1 MDLALTIVIILKM
14 LVSFVLQ
21 VSIYYYVVIV
31 GTYRYTYPCFT
42 DPCPDNP
49 IRLSGS
55 SNTYSGRVE
64 YCYNGIFGTICD
76 DEWSLQ
82 DANVA
87 CRQLGFVG
95 ARRAYGSA
103 YFGPGEGPIWLD
115 NLQCNDSE
123 SRLEDCPNKGWQ
135 VNDCTHNDDAG
146 VECITGTYVYIF
158 VTPDN

>member
-1 MDLALTIVIILKM
+1 M
-14 LVSFVLQ
+14 
-21 VSIYYYVVIV
+21 YY
-31 GTYRYTYPCFT
+31 FT

-49 IRLSGS
+49 IRLNGS

-64 YCYNGIFGTICD
+64 YCYNGIYGTVCD

-115 NLQCNDSE
+115 NVQCNDTE

-146 VECITGTYVYIF
+146 VECITSGM
-158 VTPDN
+158 

>member
-1 MDLALTIVIILKM
+1 MYQYKIITLK
-14 LVSFVLQ
+14 LL
-21 VSIYYYVVIV
+21 Y
-31 GTYRYTYPCFT
+31 CFT

-49 IRLSGS
+49 IRLNGT
-55 SNTYSGRVE
+55 NNVYSGRVE
-64 YCYNGIFGTICD
+64 YCYNGIFGTVCD

-135 VNDCTHNDDAG
+135 VNDCTHNNDAG
-146 VECITGTYVYIF
+146 VECITGMCIKFDMFALATYNVF
-158 VTPDN
+158 RFWVPTNWKCKAHWK

>member
-1 MDLALTIVIILKM
+1 MVHISHKLYTLK
-14 LVSFVLQ
+14 LL
-21 VSIYYYVVIV
+21 Y
-31 GTYRYTYPCFT
+31 CFT

-49 IRLSGS
+49 IRLNGT

-146 VECITGTYVYIF
+146 VECITGVL
-158 VTPDN
+158 NLMCLHLL